1 MNVLKISIDATN
13 LKAGGGLSHLKQVSK
28 EIFDREDI
36 EVHLFGGDWIEQV
49 QSKNKHVFKTEFSSI
64 FKQEFFKKFKLPRL
78 LKGFHI
84 VFAPGGDFYS
94 KNIPYVT
101 MCRNMLVFEE
111 KERNRF
117 PKSFTWFRY
126 LLLEKIQTRSFR
138 NATGIIYISEYAKE
152 YVESKYPELK
162 SKKAT
167 IIYHGISDDFRQ
179 KPKQQKSI
187 EEYSKENPFK
197 LLYVSIINYYKHQW
211 NVVEAVKLLREKGYP
226 IELEL
231 VGPIYPSLQPKMEG
245 VLKGTEEYITY
256 KGKIPYEEIASSY
269 KKADMFIFASTCEN
283 MPNILVEAMS
293 AGLPILCSNFG
304 PMPEILKDAGVY
316 MDPTSVD
323 SISANLEKILVN
335 KENRQEIAQKAYSYS
350 LEFSWKKTANET
362 FDFIKEIAQQR
373 QNL

>member
-1 MNVLKISIDATN
+1 MKIAIDATN
-13 LKAGGGLSHLKQVSK
+13 LKAGGGLSHLKQISK
-28 EIFDREDI
+28 EIIRRGDI
-36 EVHLFGGDWIEQV
+36 DAHLFGGQWLENVESD
-49 QSKNKHVFKTEFSSI
+49 NKHIFYNEFSSI
-64 FKQEFFKKFKLPRL
+64 VKQEYFKRFKLPKL
-78 LKGFHI
+78 FASFDV
-84 VFAPGGDFYS
+84 VFAPGGAFYS
-94 KNIPYVT
+94 KKVPYVT
-101 MCRNMLVFEE
+101 MCQNMLVFEE

-117 PKSFTWFRY
+117 PKSLTWLRY
-126 LLLEKIQTRSFR
+126 LMLEKIQTRSFR
-138 NATGIIYISEYAKE
+138 NATGIIYISKYAKE

-335 KENRQEIAQKAYSYS
+335 KENRQEIAQKAYTYS

-362 FDFIKEIAQQR
+362 FDFIKEIIPV
-373 QNL
+373 QNKT